1 MDNNKNIV
9 VELEHEK
16 DSFDESLDKKN
27 ALNGHHSHHHHESS
41 HHHHSHHH
49 HHHHHSHHSS
59 KTHHSKKEKYKRFF
73 KRYKYRIFNIIIAV
87 LFISV
92 LVVLGFSLDKQ
103 FSSGKENN
111 TDAEQNI
118 GMNVIN
124 SSMQIEIPI
133 FNEDVVI
140 VGTAVTSFMESDSPD
155 AVRVYKKLSGYGR
168 LDTGLPVKIAF
179 NVKNMPEGYAVR
191 SSEVFVSEK
200 SDMYSPQVFSLS
212 GKESSVDVYHLKTNT
227 QYYYRIS
234 LSLSNGSK
242 TSVDG
247 SFKTADTPR
256 VLSVDGVY
264 NMRDIGGWKTVDGF
278 RIRQGLLYRSTEL
291 DGAVEKEYTITPDG
305 VNTML
310 SVLGIKTEL
319 DLRYESE
326 NPNGINPLGAAVKH
340 NYYGAP
346 MYSEA
351 FSEDGKK
358 AIRAVF
364 ADLANKNNYPV
375 LLHCTHGM
383 DRTGTVSYLLE
394 ALLGVGEEDLMRD
407 YQLSALHHGDLWA
420 LNQMNEFIGGLKS
433 YEGYTIREKAE
444 SYLLSIGVTAS
455 EISAIREIFLDK

>member
-1 MDNNKNIV
+1 MDNNENIV

-27 ALNGHHSHHHHESS
+27 ALNGHHSRHQHESS
-41 HHHHSHHH
+41 HHHSSHH
-49 HHHHHSHHSS
+49 HHHHHSHRHSS
-59 KTHHSKKEKYKRFF
+59 KSHHTKKEKYKKFF
-73 KRYKYRIFNIIIAV
+73 KRYKYRISNIVIAV
-87 LFISV
+87 LFICV

-103 FSSGKENN
+103 FFAEKTNGEDTEQGIGSS
-111 TDAEQNI
+111 
-118 GMNVIN
+118 

-155 AVRVYKKLSGYGR
+155 AIRIYKKLSGYGR

-179 NVKNMPEGYAVR
+179 NVKNMPEGYTVR
-191 SSEVFVSEK
+191 SSEVYVSEK
-200 SDMYSPQVFSLS
+200 SDMSSPQVFSLS
-212 GKESSVDVYHLKTNT
+212 GKESSVDVYNLKTNT

-234 LSLSNGSK
+234 FSLSNGSK
-242 TSVDG
+242 TSVEG
-247 SFKTADTPR
+247 SFKTANTPR

-278 RIRQGLLYRSTEL
+278 RVRQGLLYRSTEL
-291 DGAVEKEYTITPDG
+291 DGAVEKQYSITPNG

-319 DLRYESE
+319 DLRSEFE

-346 MYSEA
+346 MYSNA
-351 FSEDGKK
+351 FTEDGKR

-364 ADLANKNNYPV
+364 ADLANKNNYPI

-383 DRTGTVSYLLE
+383 DRTGTVCYLLE

-407 YQLSALHHGDLWA
+407 YQLSALHYGDLWA
-420 LNQMNEFIGGLKS
+420 LDQMNEFVGRLKS
-433 YEGYTIREKAE
+433 YEGYTIREKTE
-444 SYLLSIGVTAS
+444 SYLLSIGVTSA
-455 EISAIREIFLDK
+455 EISAIKEIFLEK